1 MTETNTRRER
11 AWEKKERQ
19 NTPIVAHVS
28 KVKMA
33 LMSAPCMMATA
44 VAIYAVVTGTNPLG
58 GGPVMHI
65 AAGAIG
71 ALTAFVLIQ
80 MAFDPKP
87 TLIIDENGISCR
99 QPDIGTIPWHAVVG
113 IGTSKAVLMR
123 KVLMIAVDEHEL
135 DEKARKHVKSKMGLL
150 TAFSPQV
157 ARFEGQMKGRPTVNI
172 PIAYFSMSAPELERQ
187 LAEKVKFH
195 GK

>member
-1 MTETNTRRER
+1 MTQTKSRRER
-11 AWEKKERQ
+11 AWEKKERL
-19 NTPIVAHVS
+19 NAPIVAHVS
-28 KVKMA
+28 KFKMA
-33 LMSAPCMMATA
+33 LMSTPCVMAA
-44 VAIYAVVTGTNPLG
+44 LVAIYAVATGTNPLG

-71 ALTAFVLIQ
+71 ALTAFVLMQ

-87 TLIIDENGISCR
+87 TLIIDENGITCR

-113 IGTSKAVLMR
+113 IGTSKAVLLR
-123 KVLMIAVDEHEL
+123 KVLMIAVDETEL
-135 DEKARKHVKSKMGLL
+135 DEKARKHVKSRVGLF

-157 ARFEGQMKGRPTVNI
+157 AKFEGQMKGRPTVNI
-172 PIAYFSMSAPELERQ
+172 PIAYFSMSARELERQ
-187 LAEKVKFH
+187 LADKVKFH